1 LSIVLA
7 SASPRRRELMA
18 QISDVQPII
27 IPACGEENPPAGA
40 DSAQTVIAL
49 SSAKA
54 KEVAEKC
61 PEDDVIIAAD
71 TVVCCDGKILG
82 KPHSEQEAEEML
94 KMLSGRRHEVYTGLA
109 LVKGGE
115 TLTAAECSAVYFR
128 EMSTD
133 EIKKYIKTGEP
144 MDKAGAYGIQGKA
157 GVFIERIEG
166 DYYNIVG
173 LPLCKLCTMLKELGV
188 ELI

>member
-1 LSIVLA
+1 MSIVLA

-18 QISDVQPII
+18 QLTEEKPVI
-27 IPACGEENPPAGA
+27 IPACGEENPPEGA
-40 DSAQTVIAL
+40 TPEQTVIAL
-49 SSAKA
+49 AKA
-54 KEVAEKC
+54 KAEEVAAKC
-61 PEDDVIIAAD
+61 SGQDVVIAAD

-82 KPHSEQEAEEML
+82 KPHSEDEAMAML

-109 LVKGGE
+109 VIKNGCC
-115 TLTAAECSAVYFR
+115 TSAAECSAVYFR
-128 EMSTD
+128 SLED
-133 EIKKYIKTGEP
+133 WEIIKYIKTGEP

-173 LPLCKLCTMLKELGV
+173 LPLCKLCTMLKEQGV